1 MPEVPG
7 GNKVSDE
14 DLSETYKIL
23 IGQLQ
28 FEGNLIWTRNQVFL
42 ILNSAIIAILS
53 VSDQVKSNVP
63 VIFAASFVGV
73 VLCLLWLF
81 TVERSRVYYQYWVTQ
96 TRALEDHLQSSTMIF
111 ETLHQANAG
120 QVVKIGKHIFRMS
133 ALARFASISRITRLV
148 AFAFIVVWI
157 GLAVAMLAT

>member
-1 MPEVPG
+1 V
-7 GNKVSDE
+7 NDE
-14 DLSETYKIL
+14 NLSETYKIL

-42 ILNSAIIAILS
+42 ILNSVIIAILS
-53 VSDQVKSNVP
+53 VSDEVKTNTP
-63 VIFAASFVGV
+63 IILATSFVGV

-96 TRALEDHLQSSTMIF
+96 ARALEDRLQSSTMIF

-120 QVVKIGKHIFRMS
+120 QAVQIGRQIFRMS
-133 ALARFASISRITRLV
+133 AIARFASISRITRLV
-148 AFAFIVVWI
+148 ALAFIVVWI
-157 GLAVAMLAT
+157 GLAVAMLTI